1 MCICTRPD
9 RQILVRILGLRKKRR
24 RKREGKGEREGR
36 REGGGGERE
45 GEGLGEVTRSVESNH
60 DTPVARQH
68 CFEPKE
74 DADRYLGDYYVY
86 EVSPT

>member
-1 MCICTRPD
+1 
-9 RQILVRILGLRKKRR
+9 
-24 RKREGKGEREGR
+24 
-36 REGGGGERE
+36 
-45 GEGLGEVTRSVESNH
+45 LGEVTRSVESNH